1 MLIATPSVVVAADW
15 HWSRMAIVQRHWEAR
30 CCCFYGWWILAL
42 LVLSMCAAHSGSM
55 LLNSL
60 TIAEMMDEFAGEV
73 RSTLKARYVA
83 QSADHLPYVM
93 HRELATASSV

>member
-1 MLIATPSVVVAADW
+1 M
-15 HWSRMAIVQRHWEAR
+15 VQRWETR

-73 RSTLKARYVA
+73 RTKSTIPKARFGACLQCVVY
-83 QSADHLPYVM
+83 SAECCSTPVPYVV
-93 HRELATASSV
+93 RRVSAIVSSV